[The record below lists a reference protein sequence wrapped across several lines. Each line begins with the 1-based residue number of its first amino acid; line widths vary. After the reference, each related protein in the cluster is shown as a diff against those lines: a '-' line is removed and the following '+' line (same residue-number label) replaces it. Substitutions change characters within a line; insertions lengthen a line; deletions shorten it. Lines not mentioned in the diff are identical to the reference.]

1 LKEGKR
7 AMSAMISHLP
17 RVYYVSTLVLQQYD
31 EKLTTF
37 FNINTVEDWKRAE
50 FMLKKT

>member
-1 LKEGKR
+1 ML
-7 AMSAMISHLP
+7 AMVAHL
-17 RVYYVSTLVLQQYD
+17 RGIRYVSTLVLQQYD

-50 FMLKKT
+50 SILKQSR